1 MKRIFKV
8 NLLFLFILVIQF
20 FIAPFFSTFVL
31 PFVEL
36 SLTTYQLLGTLIFLY
51 LPVAIF
57 VIINTKSF
65 NCPIK
70 EVLKFKK
77 LNLSSIGYCIL
88 MYFCL
93 LPITAF
99 CNLLT
104 MSLVPNNVVDF
115 MNSLSSSGS
124 NLLLFSLIAI
134 MPAIGEELIMRGV
147 ILDGYKKVS
156 IHVAAFMNG
165 LLFGILH
172 MNPSQFLYA
181 FVLGLVLSY
190 VVTYTG
196 SIFSSMLIHFLF
208 NGVSTLSFIALPYL
222 EKLAGNEASMQATEN
237 LVADFSIIPLI
248 STGIFAVLGGYLI
261 FIILRKLKNCN
272 EYDEKLKF
280 QSHTINVGID
290 GSIDEFNAT
299 SPKKS
304 FLIAYSPILVASIIF
319 IVYMILFILS
329 VR

>member
-20 FIAPFFSTFVL
+20 FIAPFFSIFIL
-31 PFVEL
+31 PFVDL
-36 SLTTYQLLGTLIFLY
+36 SLSTYQLLGTLIFLY

-57 VIINTKSF
+57 VLLNVKSF

-77 LNLSSIGYCIL
+77 LNLVSIGYCIIL
-88 MYFCL
+88 YFCL

-104 MSLVPNNVVDF
+104 MTIVPNNVVDF
-115 MNSLSSSGS
+115 MSSLSSSGS

-196 SIFSSMLIHFLF
+196 SIFSSMLIHFMF

-222 EKLAGNEASMQATEN
+222 EKMAGNTATMQATEN
-237 LVADFSIIPLI
+237 LATDFSMLSLIP
-248 STGIFAVLGGYLI
+248 SGIFAAIGCYLI
-261 FIILRKLKNCN
+261 FIILRKLKERN

-280 QSHTINVGID
+280 QNHTINVNID
-290 GSIDEFNAT
+290 GSIDEFN
-299 SPKKS
+299 SVNPKKS
-304 FLIAYSPILVASIIF
+304 FLLAYSPILVASIIF
-319 IVYMILFILS
+319 ILYMISFIS
-329 VR
+329 QIR